1 MISVREQS
9 VFSKDYGIINHLKST
24 KTLGQHYPIF
34 TQITRYSPPYRLSS
48 PNAQENKIP
57 NCIWI
62 EGPGVCRPG
71 VQMTVLW
78 AVGQITE
85 DRNTPFTWRQPD
97 ETGTFH
103 CPHLHHR
110 SNLQTSTPTVSTGMG
125 IASSTTILPHAQHVT
140 HSLMKMR
147 KYTHNPNY
155 LSLLSSQNQK
165 T

>member
-1 MISVREQS
+1 MTSVREQS
-9 VFSKDYGIINHLKST
+9 VFSKDYRIINHLEST
-24 KTLGQHYPIF
+24 KILGQHYPIF
-34 TQITRYSPPYRLSS
+34 TKITMCPPPYRLSS

-71 VQMTVLW
+71 VPMTV

-97 ETGTFH
+97 ETGIFH
-103 CPHLHHR
+103 FTHLHHL
-110 SNLQTSTPTVSTGMG
+110 SNLQTSTPTVSTGTG
-125 IASSTTILPHAQHVT
+125 FASSTTILPHAEHVT
-140 HSLMKMR
+140 HTLMKMR